1 MVAMQIAHTGRI
13 GTMNARG
20 TIFSA
25 IAAVLT
31 VISADLLPAQAQTR
45 LAQASSPSAEQCAKG
60 LPAESRL
67 IYDAS
72 VKKLGGS
79 ASLRDVVTAQTRSLV
94 FAGQVRQSTAR
105 SSAEA
110 AGKCLQLAEKG

>member
-1 MVAMQIAHTGRI
+1 
-13 GTMNARG
+13 MNVRK

-25 IAAVLT
+25 IAAVAT
-31 VISADLLPAQAQTR
+31 VISADLLPAQAQT
-45 LAQASSPSAEQCAKG
+45 SSPSAEQCAKA

-67 IYDAS
+67 IYDTS
-72 VKKLGGS
+72 MKKLGGS
-79 ASLRDVVTAQTRSLV
+79 ASLRDVITAQTRSLV